1 MQLTDY
7 QASNH
12 DEPRAV
18 NANIPKQAPAP
29 PQPPHPK
36 KKKKRKEKGPKILE
50 LHYNIR
56 NDHIIS

>member
-18 NANIPKQAPAP
+18 NVNIPKQAPAP
-29 PQPPHPK
+29 PHPK
-36 KKKKRKEKGPKILE
+36 KKEKGPKILE
-50 LHYNIR
+50 LNCSIR
-56 NDHIIS
+56 NDHINSWL

>member
-18 NANIPKQAPAP
+18 NVNIPKQAPAP
-29 PQPPHPK
+29 PHPK
-36 KKKKRKEKGPKILE
+36 KKKKKEKGPKILE
-50 LHYNIR
+50 LNCSIR
-56 NDHIIS
+56 NDHINS

>member
-1 MQLTDY
+1 VQLTDY

-18 NANIPKQAPAP
+18 NVNIPKQAPAP
-29 PQPPHPK
+29 HPPK
-36 KKKKRKEKGPKILE
+36 KTKEKGPQILE

-56 NDHIIS
+56 NNHTYS

>member
-18 NANIPKQAPAP
+18 NVNIPKQAPAP
-29 PQPPHPK
+29 PHPK
-36 KKKKRKEKGPKILE
+36 KKKKKGKRSKD
-50 LHYNIR
+50 IR
-56 NDHIIS
+56 IAL

>member
-18 NANIPKQAPAP
+18 NVNIPKQAPAP
-29 PQPPHPK
+29 PHPK
-36 KKKKRKEKGPKILE
+36 KKKKKEKGPKILE
-50 LHYNIR
+50 LHCSIR
-56 NDHIIS
+56 NDHINS

>member
-18 NANIPKQAPAP
+18 NVNIPKQAPAP
-29 PQPPHPK
+29 PHPK
-36 KKKKRKEKGPKILE
+36 KKKGKRSKD
-50 LHYNIR
+50 IR
-56 NDHIIS
+56 IAL